1 MSPTSTGSTAVSDD
15 VIARARRAQRLAYDA
30 ALAVAAELRPG
41 QSERDAAAAL
51 TAHCEARGIDG
62 WFHRPFAW
70 FGERTAFVGMRLPT
84 GFFPTARTLERGM
97 PYILDLAPIVDGA
110 VADIGYAGCLG
121 EHALHARMLG
131 DLMAH
136 RALILDGVRA
146 RRSLSQIYADVD
158 RLAAQQGWVNRHQR
172 YPFGVIAH
180 RVDPIARAR
189 RGGGM
194 MRTVGGFSVA
204 ALRSL
209 GAAMLAGRRAGWSP
223 LWNGGRRSDHPPT
236 PGLWAVEPHLGFG
249 GVGVKFE
256 ELLVVF
262 ADGQAA
268 WLDDDLP
275 HVRAAA

>member
-1 MSPTSTGSTAVSDD
+1 MINVDVTDD
-15 VIARARRAQRLAYDA
+15 VIVRARRAQRLAYDA

-51 TAHCEARGIDG
+51 SAWCEARGIDG

-70 FGERTAFVGMRLPT
+70 FGERTAFVGMNLPT
-84 GFFPTARTLERGM
+84 SFFPTRRKLERGM
-97 PYILDLAPIVDGA
+97 PFILDLAPILDGA

-121 EHALHARMLG
+121 SHALHARMLR

-136 RALILDGVRA
+136 RTLILDGVRE
-146 RRSLSQIYADVD
+146 RRPLSAIYADVD
-158 RLAAQQGWVNRHQR
+158 ALAAEQGWVNRHCK

-180 RVDPIARAR
+180 RVDPIARAQLKN
-189 RGGGM
+189 
-194 MRTVGGFSVA
+194 RTTIGGFGLG

-209 GAAMLAGRRAGWSP
+209 GAATLTGRRAGWSP
-223 LWNGGRRSDHPPT
+223 LWNGSRRSDHPAT

-256 ELLVVF
+256 ELLVVH
-262 ADGQAA
+262 ADGRAN

-275 HVRAAA
+275 HVRRAVAA

>member
-1 MSPTSTGSTAVSDD
+1 MTLASTNITED
-15 VIARARRAQRLAYDA
+15 VIVRARRAQRLAYDA

-51 TAHCEARGIDG
+51 TSYCEARGIDG

-70 FGERTAFVGMRLPT
+70 FGERTAFVGMKLPT
-84 GFFPTARTLERGM
+84 SFFPTGRKLERGM
-97 PYILDLAPIVDGA
+97 PYILDLAPILDGA
-110 VADIGYAGCLG
+110 VADIGYAGCVGTHVLQ
-121 EHALHARMLG
+121 ARMLA

-146 RRSLSQIYADVD
+146 RRTLAQIYADVD
-158 RLAAQQGWVNRHQR
+158 RLAAEQGWVNRHR
-172 YPFGVIAH
+172 KYPFGVLAH
-180 RVDPIARAR
+180 RVDPIARTR
-189 RGGGM
+189 RAGGW

-204 ALRSL
+204 ALGSL
-209 GAAMLAGRRAGWSP
+209 GAATLAGRRAGWSP
-223 LWNGGRRSDHPPT
+223 LWNGGARSDHPAT
-236 PGLWAVEPHLGFG
+236 PGFWAVEPHLGFG

-256 ELLVVF
+256 ELLVVHE
-262 ADGQAA
+262 DGRAA